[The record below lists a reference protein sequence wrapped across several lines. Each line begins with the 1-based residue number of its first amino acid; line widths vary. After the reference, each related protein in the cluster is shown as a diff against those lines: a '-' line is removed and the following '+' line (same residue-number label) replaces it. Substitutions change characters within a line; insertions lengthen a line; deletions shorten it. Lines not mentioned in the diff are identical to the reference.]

1 MTKQEEG
8 KKMGE
13 IIAKAW
19 SDPVFKE
26 RLLAD
31 ATAVLREEGVRVPE
45 GVEVRAV
52 ENTETVFHLVIP
64 PVQALDEGALQAV
77 AGGLPFQKGFA
88 HCFFG
93 WLNGREHML
102 S

>member
-8 KKMGE
+8 KMVGE

-19 SDPVFKE
+19 ADPAFKE

-31 ATAVLREEGVRVPE
+31 ATAVLREEGVVVPE

-64 PVQALDEGALQAV
+64 PVQALGDDALQSI
-77 AGGLPFQKGFA
+77 AGGLPFKEGFVK
-88 HCFFG
+88 CFFG

-102 S
+102 T